1 MSSYPHEAVEK
12 RWQERWDSD
21 GSFRTPDLPE
31 GKRYYCLEM
40 LPYPSGRIHMG
51 HVRNYSIG
59 DSVARFFR
67 RRGYAVMHPIGW
79 DALGLPAENAAIER
93 GAHPRDWTAENIA
106 HMRRQLRRLGFLYDW
121 DREFATCDP
130 EYYRWNQWFFLKMW
144 ERGLAYRKNSAVNW
158 CPGCETVL
166 ANEQVEA
173 GKCWRCESEVRLT
186 ELAQWFLRIT
196 DYRDEL
202 LEAMDEL
209 PGWPEKVLTLQR
221 NWIGKSEGAE
231 IRFAAPALE
240 SALGDAHRIPVYT
253 TRLDTIYGATALVLS
268 PGHPAARHIARD
280 NAAVAAY
287 LEEAEARAADARR
300 HPERAGAE
308 AGKTGAATGLT
319 ARNPFTGE
327 DIPLFVA
334 DYVLMDYGAGAVMAV
349 PAHDRRDH
357 AFAREHGIEI
367 RPVVAP
373 DETAG
378 APVPDASEDA
388 FTGYGTVVD
397 SGEFSGLPSAEA
409 IAAMLERARREG
421 FGEAKTTYRFH
432 DWGISRQRYWG
443 TPIPMIHCAEC
454 GEVPAPEESLPV
466 ELPRDIEITGKGGAA
481 LSRLESYLRV
491 DCPKCG
497 AAARRETDT
506 MDTFVDSAWYF
517 YRYLDP
523 KNDRAPFDADRAR
536 HWFPIDLYIGGVEH
550 AILHLIYCRFW
561 TKMMRDLGLV
571 EVDEPVTRQL
581 SQGMVIKDGAKMS
594 KSRGNVVDP
603 DEAVERHGADAVRLY
618 VLFEAPPE
626 KEMDWTDERLAG
638 PARFLRR
645 LEQQIP
651 GGFPWLASGSPPEG
665 GGEFSREDLEL
676 RRKTHQT
683 IRRVTRDL
691 GERLH
696 PNTAIAAI
704 MELHRAVSAFLPEAE
719 TPASRYA
726 AREAVEAVVSLLNPM
741 APHLTEEL
749 WERLGHE
756 RTLVDSPWPSWDED
770 LARDE
775 VVVVVLQV
783 NGRLRGRLEAPAGLD
798 AAELEA
804 RARRNAG
811 VMRHLDGREV
821 RRVVT
826 VADKLVNFVVA
837 AGD

>member
-1 MSSYPHEAVEK
+1 MTSYPHEAVEK
-12 RWQERWDSD
+12 RWRERWRRD

-130 EYYRWNQWFFLKMW
+130 SYYRWNQWFFLKMW
-144 ERGLAYRKNSAVNW
+144 ERGLAYRKNSTVNW

-173 GKCWRCESEVRLT
+173 GRCWRCESEVRLT

-240 SALGDAHRIPVYT
+240 AALGDGHRIPVYT

-268 PGHPAARHIARD
+268 PGHPASRHIARD
-280 NAAVAAY
+280 NAEVAAY
-287 LEEAEARAADARR
+287 IEEAEARAAAART
-300 HPERAGAE
+300 HPDRGGAE

-327 DIPLFVA
+327 DIPMFVA

-367 RPVVAP
+367 RRVVVP
-373 DETAG
+373 DEASA
-378 APVPDASEDA
+378 APVPDASEEA
-388 FTGYGTVVD
+388 FTGCGTVVD
-397 SGEFSGLPSAEA
+397 SGEFSGLPGVDA

-481 LSRLESYLRV
+481 LSRQDSFLRV

-497 AAARRETDT
+497 APARRETDT

-523 KNDRAPFDADRAR
+523 KNDRAPFDSEKAR

-645 LEQQIP
+645 LEQQVP
-651 GGFPWLASGSPPEG
+651 GGFPWLASESPPEG
-665 GGEFSREDLEL
+665 GEEFSREDLEL

-704 MELHRAVSAFLPEAE
+704 MELHRAASAFLPGAE
-719 TPASRYA
+719 TSASRRA

-749 WERLGHE
+749 WERLGNE

-783 NGRLRGRLEAPAGLD
+783 NGRLRGRFEAPAGLD
-798 AAELEA
+798 AAELEE

>member
-1 MSSYPHEAVEK
+1 MTSYPHEAVEK
-12 RWQERWDSD
+12 RWRERWRRD

-93 GAHPRDWTAENIA
+93 GAHPRDWTAENID

-130 EYYRWNQWFFLKMW
+130 SYYRWNQWFFLKMW
-144 ERGLAYRKNSAVNW
+144 ERGLAYRKNSTVNW

-173 GKCWRCESEVRLT
+173 GRCWRCESEVRLT

-202 LEAMDEL
+202 LEAMDDL

-240 SALGDAHRIPVYT
+240 AALGDGHRIPVYT

-268 PGHPAARHIARD
+268 PGHPASRHIARD
-280 NAAVAAY
+280 NAEVAAY
-287 LEEAEARAADARR
+287 IEEAEARAAAART
-300 HPERAGAE
+300 HPDRGGAE

-327 DIPLFVA
+327 DIPMFVA

-367 RPVVAP
+367 RRVVVP
-373 DETAG
+373 DEASD
-378 APVPDASEDA
+378 APAPDASEEA

-397 SGEFSGLPSAEA
+397 SGEFSGLPGVDA

-481 LSRLESYLRV
+481 LSRQDSFLRV

-497 AAARRETDT
+497 APARRETDT

-523 KNDRAPFDADRAR
+523 KNDRAPFDSEKAR

-561 TKMMRDLGLV
+561 TKVMRDLGLV

-645 LEQQIP
+645 LEQQVP
-651 GGFPWLASGSPPEG
+651 GGFPWLASESPPEG
-665 GGEFSREDLEL
+665 GEEFSREDLEL

-704 MELHRAVSAFLPEAE
+704 MELHRAVSAFLPGAE
-719 TPASRYA
+719 TSASRRA

-749 WERLGHE
+749 WERLGNE
-756 RTLVDSPWPSWDED
+756 RTLVDSPWPGWDED

-798 AAELEA
+798 AAELEE

-837 AGD
+837 PGN

>member
-1 MSSYPHEAVEK
+1 MTSYPHEAVEK
-12 RWQERWDSD
+12 RWRERWRRD

-130 EYYRWNQWFFLKMW
+130 SYYRWNQWFFLKMW
-144 ERGLAYRKNSAVNW
+144 ERGLAYRKNSTVNW

-173 GKCWRCESEVRLT
+173 GRCWRCESEVRLT

-240 SALGDAHRIPVYT
+240 AALGDGHRIPVYT

-268 PGHPAARHIARD
+268 PGHPASRHIARD
-280 NAAVAAY
+280 NAEVAAY
-287 LEEAEARAADARR
+287 IEEAEARAAAART
-300 HPERAGAE
+300 HPDRGGAE

-327 DIPLFVA
+327 DIPMFVA

-367 RPVVAP
+367 RRVVVP
-373 DETAG
+373 DEASA
-378 APVPDASEDA
+378 APAPDASEEA

-397 SGEFSGLPSAEA
+397 SGEFSGLPGVDA

-481 LSRLESYLRV
+481 LSRQDSFLRV

-497 AAARRETDT
+497 AGARRETDT

-523 KNDRAPFDADRAR
+523 KNDRAPFDSEKAR

-645 LEQQIP
+645 LEQQVP
-651 GGFPWLASGSPPEG
+651 GGFPWLASESPPDG
-665 GGEFSREDLEL
+665 GEEFSREDLEL

-704 MELHRAVSAFLPEAE
+704 MELHRAASAFLPGAE
-719 TPASRYA
+719 TSASRRA

-749 WERLGHE
+749 WERLGNE

-783 NGRLRGRLEAPAGLD
+783 NGRLRGRFEAPAGLD
-798 AAELEA
+798 AAELEE

>member
-1 MSSYPHEAVEK
+1 MTSYPHEAVEK
-12 RWQERWDSD
+12 RWRERWRRD

-93 GAHPRDWTAENIA
+93 GAHPRDWTAENID

-130 EYYRWNQWFFLKMW
+130 SYYRWNQWFFLKMW
-144 ERGLAYRKNSAVNW
+144 ERGLAYRKNSTVNW

-173 GKCWRCESEVRLT
+173 GRCWRCETEVRLT

-240 SALGDAHRIPVYT
+240 AALGDGHRIPVYT

-268 PGHPAARHIARD
+268 PGHPASRHIARD
-280 NAAVAAY
+280 NAEVAAY
-287 LEEAEARAADARR
+287 IEEAEARAAAART
-300 HPERAGAE
+300 HPDRGGAE

-327 DIPLFVA
+327 DIPMFVA

-367 RPVVAP
+367 RRVVVP
-373 DETAG
+373 DEASA
-378 APVPDASEDA
+378 APAPDASEEA

-397 SGEFSGLPSAEA
+397 SGEFSGLPGVDA

-481 LSRLESYLRV
+481 LSRQDSFLRV

-497 AAARRETDT
+497 AGARRETDT

-523 KNDRAPFDADRAR
+523 KNDRAPFDSEKAR

-645 LEQQIP
+645 LEQQVP
-651 GGFPWLASGSPPEG
+651 GGFPWLASESPPDG
-665 GGEFSREDLEL
+665 GEEFSREDLEL

-704 MELHRAVSAFLPEAE
+704 MELHRAASAFLPGAE
-719 TPASRYA
+719 TSASRRA

-749 WERLGHE
+749 WERLGNE

-783 NGRLRGRLEAPAGLD
+783 NGRLRGRFEAPAGLD
-798 AAELEA
+798 AAELEE

>member
-1 MSSYPHEAVEK
+1 MTSYPHEAVEK
-12 RWQERWDSD
+12 RWRERWRRD

-130 EYYRWNQWFFLKMW
+130 SYYRWNQWFFLKMW
-144 ERGLAYRKNSAVNW
+144 ERGLAYRKNSTVNW

-173 GKCWRCESEVRLT
+173 GRCWRCESEVRLT

-240 SALGDAHRIPVYT
+240 AALGDGHRIPVYT

-268 PGHPAARHIARD
+268 PGHPASRHIARD
-280 NAAVAAY
+280 NAEVAAY
-287 LEEAEARAADARR
+287 IEEAEARAAAART
-300 HPERAGAE
+300 HPDRGGAE

-327 DIPLFVA
+327 DIPMFVA

-367 RPVVAP
+367 RRVVVP
-373 DETAG
+373 DEASA
-378 APVPDASEDA
+378 APAPDASEEA

-397 SGEFSGLPSAEA
+397 SGEFSGLPGVDA

-481 LSRLESYLRV
+481 LSRQESFLRV

-497 AAARRETDT
+497 AGARRETDT

-523 KNDRAPFDADRAR
+523 KNDRAPFDSEKAR

-645 LEQQIP
+645 LEQQVP
-651 GGFPWLASGSPPEG
+651 GGFPWLASESPPEG
-665 GGEFSREDLEL
+665 GEEFSRKDLEL

-704 MELHRAVSAFLPEAE
+704 MELHRAASAFLPGAE
-719 TPASRYA
+719 TSASRRA

-749 WERLGHE
+749 WERLGNE
-756 RTLVDSPWPSWDED
+756 RTLVDSPWPTWDED

-798 AAELEA
+798 AAELEE

-837 AGD
+837 PGN

>member
-1 MSSYPHEAVEK
+1 MTSYPHEAVEK
-12 RWQERWDSD
+12 RWRERWRRD

-93 GAHPRDWTAENIA
+93 GAHPRDWTAENID

-130 EYYRWNQWFFLKMW
+130 SYYRWNQWFFLKMW
-144 ERGLAYRKNSAVNW
+144 ERGLAYRKNSTVNW

-173 GKCWRCESEVRLT
+173 GRCWRCESEVRLT

-240 SALGDAHRIPVYT
+240 AALGDGHRIPVYT

-268 PGHPAARHIARD
+268 PGHPASRHIARD
-280 NAAVAAY
+280 NAEVAAY
-287 LEEAEARAADARR
+287 IEEAEARAAAART
-300 HPERAGAE
+300 HPDRGGAE

-327 DIPLFVA
+327 DIPMFVA

-367 RPVVAP
+367 RRVVVP
-373 DETAG
+373 DEASATPA
-378 APVPDASEDA
+378 PDASEEA

-397 SGEFSGLPSAEA
+397 SGEFSGLPGVDA

-481 LSRLESYLRV
+481 LSRQESFLRV

-497 AAARRETDT
+497 ARARRETDT

-523 KNDRAPFDADRAR
+523 KNDRAPFDSEKAR

-561 TKMMRDLGLV
+561 TKVMRDLGLV

-645 LEQQIP
+645 LEQQVP
-651 GGFPWLASGSPPEG
+651 GGFPWLASESPPEG
-665 GGEFSREDLEL
+665 GEEFSREDLEL

-704 MELHRAVSAFLPEAE
+704 MELHRAASAFLPGAE
-719 TPASRYA
+719 TSASRRA

-749 WERLGHE
+749 WERLGNE
-756 RTLVDSPWPSWDED
+756 RTLVDSPWPGWDED

-798 AAELEA
+798 AAELEE

-837 AGD
+837 PGN

>member
-1 MSSYPHEAVEK
+1 MTSYPHEAVEK
-12 RWQERWDSD
+12 RWRERWRRD

-130 EYYRWNQWFFLKMW
+130 SYYRWNQWFFLKMW
-144 ERGLAYRKNSAVNW
+144 ERGLAYRKNSTVNW

-173 GKCWRCESEVRLT
+173 GRCWRCESEVRLT

-202 LEAMDEL
+202 LEAMDDL

-240 SALGDAHRIPVYT
+240 AALGDGHRIPVYT

-268 PGHPAARHIARD
+268 PGHPASRHIARD
-280 NAAVAAY
+280 NAEVAAY
-287 LEEAEARAADARR
+287 IEEAEARAAAART
-300 HPERAGAE
+300 HPDRGGAE

-327 DIPLFVA
+327 DIPMFVA

-367 RPVVAP
+367 RRVVVP
-373 DETAG
+373 DEASA
-378 APVPDASEDA
+378 APAPDASEEA

-397 SGEFSGLPSAEA
+397 SGEFSGLPGVDA

-481 LSRLESYLRV
+481 LSRQDSFLRV

-497 AAARRETDT
+497 APARRETDT

-523 KNDRAPFDADRAR
+523 KNDRAPFDSEKAR

-645 LEQQIP
+645 LEQQVP
-651 GGFPWLASGSPPEG
+651 GGFPWLASESPPEG
-665 GGEFSREDLEL
+665 GEEFSREDLEL

-704 MELHRAVSAFLPEAE
+704 MELHRAASAFLPGAE
-719 TPASRYA
+719 TPASRRA

-749 WERLGHE
+749 WERLGNE

-783 NGRLRGRLEAPAGLD
+783 NGRLRGRFEAPAGLD
-798 AAELEA
+798 AAELEE

>member
-1 MSSYPHEAVEK
+1 MTSNPHEAVEK
-12 RWQERWDSD
+12 RWRERWRRD

-93 GAHPRDWTAENIA
+93 GAHPRDWTAENID

-130 EYYRWNQWFFLKMW
+130 SYYRWNQWFFLKMW
-144 ERGLAYRKNSAVNW
+144 ERGLAYRKNSTVNW

-173 GKCWRCESEVRLT
+173 GRCWRCETEVRLT

-240 SALGDAHRIPVYT
+240 AALGDGHRIPVYT

-268 PGHPAARHIARD
+268 PGHPASRHIARD
-280 NAAVAAY
+280 NAEVAAY
-287 LEEAEARAADARR
+287 IEEAEARAAAART
-300 HPERAGAE
+300 HPDRGGAE

-327 DIPLFVA
+327 DIPMFVA

-367 RPVVAP
+367 RRVVVP
-373 DETAG
+373 DEASA
-378 APVPDASEDA
+378 APAPDASEEA

-397 SGEFSGLPSAEA
+397 SGEFSGLPGVDA

-481 LSRLESYLRV
+481 LSRQDSFLRV

-497 AAARRETDT
+497 AGARRETDT

-523 KNDRAPFDADRAR
+523 KNDRAPFDSEKAR

-645 LEQQIP
+645 LEQQVP
-651 GGFPWLASGSPPEG
+651 GGFPWLASESPPDG
-665 GGEFSREDLEL
+665 GEEFSREDLEL

-704 MELHRAVSAFLPEAE
+704 MELHRAASAFLPGAE
-719 TPASRYA
+719 TSASRRA

-749 WERLGHE
+749 WERLGNE

-783 NGRLRGRLEAPAGLD
+783 NGRLRGRFEAPAGLD
-798 AAELEA
+798 AAELEE

-826 VADKLVNFVVA
+826 VADKLVNFVVT